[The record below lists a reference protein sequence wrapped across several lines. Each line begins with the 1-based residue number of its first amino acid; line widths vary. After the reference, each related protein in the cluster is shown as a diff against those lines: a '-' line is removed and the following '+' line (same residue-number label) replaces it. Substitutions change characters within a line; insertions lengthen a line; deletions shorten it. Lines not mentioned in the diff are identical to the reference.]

1 MSEIIDRLNA
11 ALADRYRIERQIG
24 EGGMATVFLA
34 EDLKHSRRVALKV
47 LKPELAAVVGAERFL
62 SEIQTTANL
71 QHPHILPLHDSGEA
85 DTFLY
90 YVMPFIEGET
100 LRDRLQRERQLPVPE
115 AVGLAVSLCGALDH
129 AHRKGVIHRDIKPA
143 NILLQDGQPV
153 VADFG
158 IALAVG
164 SAGGARLTETGLSV
178 GTPYYMSPEQATGDQ
193 HIGPAS
199 DIYAIACVLYEMLV
213 GEPPFPGSTAQA
225 VLGRILAGDAPP
237 ATQHRPA
244 IPANV
249 DAAIQKGLEKIAAD
263 RFASAEEFAK
273 ALGNAQ
279 FRHGSVVPSEV
290 PSGGPWKSVAI
301 AATFAATLF
310 AGTAGFLMVRGSDGD
325 VPVARYAIALLD
337 GHDPT
342 RTPANSLAIAPD
354 GSSIVYAG
362 PAGAGVPSRLWVR
375 PRAVL
380 EPTPINGTDYAAQ
393 VEFSPDGTRIAVN
406 GDNAIKVASLAGEP
420 PITIAD
426 SAVGGTGVAW
436 GDDGYV
442 YFPGTGALGIRRV
455 PESGGE
461 SELVVEIDPEAGET
475 FFQAPSLLPGSRT
488 LLTTVG
494 YSPPS
499 DRNAYRIVA
508 VDLETGSKT
517 VLAAGVFARYS
528 PTGHLIYV
536 SSDGQLLARA
546 YDEGSG
552 ELVGTPAVVAEGV
565 AVGPFGDVDL
575 SMGEDGTL
583 VYMAGALSSAVGRAV
598 WVDRDGEVEP
608 LDMEGFDP
616 GMPEAALVLSPTGD
630 RVAIKVTTEAG
641 EDVWVKELPDGPLS
655 RLTFDDGV
663 DRRPRWSADGSR
675 IYYTSDRAGTD
686 VSHYDLWAQPSDGTG
701 SPELLLDLEA
711 SVLEARMTPDESAFV
726 LRLGGLSGSVGDRDL
741 VGLRV
746 SDGEPFPV
754 ANEPWDEKGVAL
766 SPSGRWVA
774 YESTET
780 GRDEIYVRPF
790 PDADGGKWQV
800 SVSGGFNPQWAHSE
814 DELFFVS
821 AGGEMVVAQVRT
833 DGGVFRVGERRTLFS
848 LGDRSLHAQPN
859 YASWDVARDDQRLL
873 MLQIG
878 GGEGEVSELIVVQN
892 FFGILEERLGR

>member
-1 MSEIIDRLNA
+1 MGSTSPSSLTNSATMSDTIDRLNA
-11 ALADRYRIERQIG
+11 ALEGRYHVERQIG

-90 YVMPFIEGET
+90 YVMPFMEGET
-100 LRDRLQRERQLPVPE
+100 LRERLARERQLPVTE

-129 AHRKGVIHRDIKPA
+129 AHRKGIIHRDIKPA

-164 SAGGARLTETGLSV
+164 AAGGARLTETGLSV

-193 HIGPAS
+193 HVGPAS

-225 VLGRILAGDAPP
+225 VLGRIIAGDAAP
-237 ATQHRPA
+237 ATRYRPT

-249 DAAIQKGLEKIAAD
+249 DAAIRKGLEKIAAD
-263 RFASAEEFAK
+263 RFATAEELAK
-273 ALGNAQ
+273 ALVDAQ
-279 FRHGSVVPSEV
+279 FRHGDGVAEGAQP
-290 PSGGPWKSVAI
+290 GGPWRPIAI
-301 AATFAATLF
+301 AATLAAVLF
-310 AGTAGFLMVRGSDGD
+310 AGAAGLLMMRGSTGE
-325 VPVARYAIALLD
+325 VPVARYAIVLLD

-342 RTPANSLAIAPD
+342 RAPASSLAIAPD

-362 PAGAGVPSRLWVR
+362 PAGAGVTSQLWVR

-380 EPTPINGTDYAAQ
+380 EPTPINGTDYANQ
-393 VEFSPDGTRIAVN
+393 VAFSPDGRRIAVN
-406 GDNAIKVASLAGEP
+406 GDNVIRVASLAGEP

-436 GDDGYV
+436 ADDGYV
-442 YFPGTGALGIRRV
+442 YFPGTGSLGIRRV

-461 SELVVEIDPEAGET
+461 SELVLEIDNEAGET
-475 FFQAPSLLPGSRT
+475 FFQAPAVLPGSRT
-488 LLTTVG
+488 LIMTVG

-499 DRNAYRIVA
+499 DRNAYRIVSL
-508 VDLETGSKT
+508 DLETGSKT

-536 SSDGQLLARA
+536 SADGQLLARA
-546 YDEGSG
+546 YDEDAG

-575 SMGEDGTL
+575 ALGNDGTL

-598 WVDRDGEVEP
+598 WVDREGVVEP

-616 GMPEAALVLSPTGD
+616 GMPEAALVLSPNGD

-641 EDVWVKELPDGPLS
+641 EDIWVKELPDGPLS
-655 RLTFDDGV
+655 RLTFDDGT
-663 DRRPRWSADGSR
+663 DRRPRWSADGSL

-686 VSHYDLWAQPSDGTG
+686 VSHYDLWAQSSDGTG
-701 SPELLLDLEA
+701 SPEMILDLEA
-711 SVLEARMTPDESAFV
+711 SILEARLAADESAFV

-746 SDGEPFPV
+746 GEDESFPV
-754 ANEPWDEKGVAL
+754 ADEPWDEKGVAL

-790 PDADGGKWQV
+790 PEADGGKWQV

-821 AGGEMVVAQVRT
+821 GGGEMVVAQVQT
-833 DGGVFRVGERRTLFS
+833 DGGVFRVGERRTLFD
-848 LGDRSLHAQPN
+848 LAGRSLHSQPN
-859 YASWDVARDDQRLL
+859 YASWDV
-873 MLQIG
+873 G
-878 GGEGEVSELIVVQN
+878 GG
-892 FFGILEERLGR
+892 